1 LEPNHFAFGFAG
13 WPCLLLKVNL
23 APVSLLN
30 YLMKVAGHTVLR
42 KIFSKDCSVDP
53 SSISTRSLLLFRKK
67 MILEW
72 VHFFASPAKHCL
84 EELS

>member
-1 LEPNHFAFGFAG
+1 
-13 WPCLLLKVNL
+13 
-23 APVSLLN
+23 
-30 YLMKVAGHTVLR
+30 MKVAGHTVLR